1 MANSPYSTPPS
12 SYRSHSGGSARTP
25 ILVIG
30 VLLLLSAALFVL
42 VTRPALRD
50 SEPPATAGE
59 DAPAES
65 TPAGGESA
73 EVPPEQDPAATEGAD
88 QSPERELSGR
98 DPALVLE
105 AAALALQQGDVDAFM
120 DVLGPGLFD
129 ATAIRGLETLFGSG
143 EFGIDPAQATSQLGR
158 TPTIQRWALNLTHRS
173 DPETSPRLEID
184 FALQPDRSWLPSRFL
199 LPETPEQQRQAHTI
213 DAESGALE
221 VARAFLDAVLIQ
233 DFPAAR
239 RLVDRT
245 RVNDATLAGLCIL
258 FEEGA
263 FKLREDNPLVATVAN
278 DSVAWFL
285 AQVVSEELETE
296 SRFGMVLH
304 RDEGSPWIINE
315 INPERILSVYASRF
329 GDGDI
334 YYTPLVRN
342 PQGGDSLVL
351 FFGFDDAVIHPRTL
365 RQIEIVSEVLMSDP
379 TRELKISGHTD
390 ARGPAEYNM
399 TLSKERADA
408 VRETLIQ
415 FGVEPEQV
423 KIEGHGATRPRR
435 ANFNPDGTDNPEG
448 RRVNR
453 RAEIFLDF

>member
-1 MANSPYSTPPS
+1 MANSPYSTPTS
-12 SYRSHSGGSARTP
+12 SYRSHSSGSARAP

-50 SEPPATAGE
+50 SGPPTTAGE
-59 DAPAES
+59 SASVES
-65 TPAGGESA
+65 TPSE
-73 EVPPEQDPAATEGAD
+73 PPPAQDPAAAEGAD
-88 QSPERELSGR
+88 RSPERQVSGR

-120 DVLGPGLFD
+120 NVLGPGLFD
-129 ATAIRGLETLFGSG
+129 ATAIRGLEALFESG
-143 EFGIDPAQATSQLGR
+143 EFSIDPAQAATQLGR
-158 TPTIQRWALNLTHRS
+158 TPSIQRWALNLTHSS
-173 DPETSPRLEID
+173 DPGNSPRLEID
-184 FALQPDRSWLPSRFL
+184 FTLQPDRSWLPSRFL
-199 LPETPEQQRQAHTI
+199 LPETPGQQSQARTI

-239 RLVDRT
+239 SLVDRN

-278 DSVAWFL
+278 DRVAWFL

-304 RDEGSPWIINE
+304 RDESSPWIINE

-351 FFGFDDAVIHPRTL
+351 FFGFDDAEIHPRTL
-365 RQIEIVSEVLMSDP
+365 RQIEIVSEVLMSDQ
-379 TRELKISGHTD
+379 TRQLKISGHTD
-390 ARGPAEYNM
+390 ARGSADYNM
-399 TLSKERADA
+399 SLSKERADA
-408 VRETLIQ
+408 VRAALIQ
-415 FGVEPEQV
+415 FGVDSEQIV
-423 KIEGHGATRPRR
+423 IEAHGATRPRR

>member
-1 MANSPYSTPPS
+1 MANSPYSTPTS
-12 SYRSHSGGSARTP
+12 SYRSHPSGSARTP

-50 SEPPATAGE
+50 SEPPTTAGE
-59 DAPAES
+59 SASVES
-65 TPAGGESA
+65 TASEP
-73 EVPPEQDPAATEGAD
+73 PPEQDPAAAEGA
-88 QSPERELSGR
+88 ERSLESEAVGR
-98 DPALVLE
+98 DPALILE

-120 DVLGPGLFD
+120 EILGPGLFD
-129 ATAIRGLETLFGSG
+129 ATAIRGLESLFESG
-143 EFGIDPAQATSQLGR
+143 EFSIDPAQAATQLGR
-158 TPTIQRWALNLTHRS
+158 TPSIQRWALNLTHRS
-173 DPETSPRLEID
+173 DPETSARLEID

-199 LPETPEQQRQAHTI
+199 LPETPGQQSQARTI

-239 RLVDRT
+239 RLVDRN

-263 FKLREDNPLVATVAN
+263 FTLREDNPLVATVAN

-304 RDEGSPWIINE
+304 RDEGLPWIINE

-351 FFGFDDAVIHPRTL
+351 FFGFDDAEIHPRTL

-379 TRELKISGHTD
+379 TRQLKISGHTD
-390 ARGPAEYNM
+390 ARGSADYNM
-399 TLSKERADA
+399 ALSKERADA
-408 VRETLIQ
+408 VRAALIQ
-415 FGVEPEQV
+415 FGVDPEQV
-423 KIEGHGATRPRR
+423 EIEGHGATRPRR